1 MQLARFT
8 LLLCCG
14 LFSLTARGEVLPV
27 YCDDWPGFCHQD
39 GGGLYLDLA
48 RHIYQPLGYRIRPQ
62 IMPYKRALAM
72 VTKGGQGM
80 TMGVYL
86 HEVEGVRWPHYP
98 DGADDV
104 TVFMLDKWRAG
115 WQGEQSLAQQRV
127 LWQRGWAFDKYIGV
141 PMRWYEVNSHQD
153 AMSLLQKERYR
164 YYLSA
169 GVLHTDERLPPGLN
183 RVFLRW
189 LPTYPIFASDAAGLK
204 LQQQWDQGM
213 ARLIHS
219 GELTRL
225 YRENGLLDYYRDF
238 LRGLRHKGEGQSA
251 R

>member
-1 MQLARFT
+1 MGMMKLT

-14 LFSLTARGEVLPV
+14 LFSLTARGETLPV

-39 GGGLYLDLA
+39 GSGLYLDLA
-48 RHIYQPLGYRIRPQ
+48 RHIYQPLGYRIKPQ

-72 VTKGGQGM
+72 VSKGGQGM

-86 HEVEGVRWPHYP
+86 DEVEGVRWPHYP

-141 PMRWYEVNSHQD
+141 SMHWYEVNSHQG
-153 AMSLLQKERYR
+153 AMALLQKERYR

-169 GVLHTDERLPPGLN
+169 GVLHADESLPPN
-183 RVFLRW
+183 MSRVFLRW
-189 LPTYPIFASDAAGLK
+189 LPTYPIFARDEPGLR
-204 LQQQWDQGM
+204 LQQQWDLGM
-213 ARLIHS
+213 ARLINS

-225 YRENGLLDYYRDF
+225 YRENKLLGHYHDF
-238 LRGLRHKGEGQSA
+238 LRSLKQKRESESA